1 MMHIVR
7 NKHTRG
13 WTGGESVPGVL
24 HCAVRRAVDLS
35 WGGLRHGGLL
45 GDGRHGRRDVAPP
58 KRLLQDDRANQ

>member
-24 HCAVRRAVDLS
+24 HCARVLC
-35 WGGLRHGGLL
+35 
-45 GDGRHGRRDVAPP
+45 VA
-58 KRLLQDDRANQ
+58 L